1 MDVPDLTKLEKARKE
16 TIGGLKKAEGRNKLL
31 FSDWLKS
38 TWTEYDLQPER
49 VGQVEQVWACHLLW
63 SLSQPL

>member
-1 MDVPDLTKLEKARKE
+1 MDVPDLTKLEKAIKD
-16 TIGGLKKAEGRNKLL
+16 TIEGLKKAEEGNELP

-49 VGQVEQVWACHLLW
+49 VGQVEQVGQVGACHLL
-63 SLSQPL
+63 